1 MAISIAV
8 WLLQLSPI
16 GPLVEFQFAYRPS
29 ATTIAPWQMLTAAFL
44 HGSWLHLLFNMFT
57 LYIFGQVLDPMLGR
71 ARFLALYL
79 VAAFGG
85 SVAVLLFGD
94 PFTPVVGA
102 SGAIYGLMGAYFV
115 LLRSVGERAGQ
126 LTGLIAI
133 NLIFSFLS
141 PGISWQAH
149 IGGLAIGAA
158 VAAIYAGT
166 RRPEQRQRQI
176 FSVLLLVAALV
187 AATVFQVNNYGI

>member
-44 HGSWLHLLFNMFT
+44 HGDWLHLLFNMFM
-57 LYIFGQVLDPMLGR
+57 LYIFGQVLEPMLGR
-71 ARFLALYL
+71 ARFLALYF

-133 NLIFSFLS
+133 NLIFSFLI

-176 FSVLLLVAALV
+176 FSVLLLVAGLV
-187 AATVFQVNNYGI
+187 AATVFQVSNYGI

>member
-8 WLLQLSPI
+8 WLLQLSPV

-57 LYIFGQVLDPMLGR
+57 LYIFGQVLEPMLGR

-85 SVAVLLFGD
+85 SVAVLLFSD

-176 FSVLLLVAALV
+176 FSVLLLVAGLV